1 VSDFA
6 VKLLTMYTRL
16 LPTPRRTFFLF
27 GPRGTGKTTWLRQ
40 RFQGALWFDLLDQ
53 SLYLDLLRDPGRF
66 RAEVLAHGTATW
78 VVVDEVQKLPAL
90 LDEVHRLTSERGSDY
105 KFALS
110 GSSARKLRR
119 GGANLLAG
127 RAINREF
134 FPLVAKE
141 INYDLNLDEV
151 LRFGMLPKVRSE
163 VDAAV
168 GILEAYAV
176 NYIREEVQQEAL
188 VQDIGSFA
196 RFLEV
201 AALMNGQVLNVANVA
216 RDSAV
221 TRPTVQR
228 YFDVLVDTLIGYRLP
243 AWRAKPRVKMVAS
256 PKFYLFDTG
265 VVRALGNRVRVPL
278 SDEERGVLLETY
290 VLHELRAWI
299 NQADCGGELFY
310 YRTRG
315 GVEVDFIWRLGD
327 NAVGIE
333 VKSTQR
339 WRPQDA
345 RGLRDLLENK
355 VIQRAFGVYRG
366 DRELLEGE
374 VRVLPLIQF
383 VKALQ
388 SGQVIG

>member
-1 VSDFA
+1 MSDFA
-6 VKLLTMYTRL
+6 VKLLAMYARL
-16 LPTPRRTFFLF
+16 LPTPEHSFFLF
-27 GPRGTGKTTWLRQ
+27 GPRGTGKTTWMKQ
-40 RFQGALWFDLLDQ
+40 RFDGALWFDLLDQ
-53 SLYLDLLRDPGRF
+53 RLYFDLLRDPGIF
-66 RAEVLAHGTATW
+66 RAQVLARQPATW

-110 GSSARKLRR
+110 GSSARKLKR

-127 RAINREF
+127 RAINRKF
-134 FPLVAKE
+134 FPLVAEE
-141 INYDLNLDEV
+141 IKYEFELDDV

-163 VDAAV
+163 PESAI
-168 GILEAYAV
+168 GILEAYAT
-176 NYIREEVQQEAL
+176 NYIQEEIQQEAL
-188 VQDIGSFA
+188 VRDIGSFA

-201 AALMNGQVLNVANVA
+201 AALMNGQVMNVANVA

-243 AWRAKPRVKMVAS
+243 GWRAKPRVKMVAS

-265 VVRALGNRVRVPL
+265 VVRALANRVRVPL

-290 VLHELRAWI
+290 VLHEVRAWI

-315 GVEVDFIWRLGD
+315 GVEVDFIWKLGD
-327 NAVGIE
+327 FAVGIE
-333 VKSTQR
+333 VKSTRR
-339 WRPQDA
+339 WRPQDS
-345 RGLRDLLENK
+345 RGLRDLLEAN

-366 DRELLEGE
+366 DRELLDGAF
-374 VRVLPLIQF
+374 RVLPVMQF

-388 SGQVIG
+388 SKDVLG